1 MNPDRVDRSIQT
13 DARAEPEHPD
23 VGAPSGASGVNAV
36 VEVDHPL
43 VRHKLSYLRDRRTST
58 GDFRRLVRE
67 LTTLLTY
74 EATKDLPTETVR
86 VETPL
91 EWTEVHRIQGK
102 KVAVCPVLRAGLGML
117 DGFLE
122 LVSGARVG
130 FIGLYRNEETL
141 EPVEYYVKLPSDLGA
156 RDAIVL
162 DPMLATGNSCAA
174 AITAVKEAGARS
186 VRLICLVAAPQGIER
201 VQRDHADVTIFTA
214 SIDRGL
220 NDRGYIVPGL
230 GDAGDRLYGT
240 K

>member
-1 MNPDRVDRSIQT
+1 VTVEAAERV
-13 DARAEPEHPD
+13 
-23 VGAPSGASGVNAV
+23 V

-43 VRHKLSYLRDRRTST
+43 VRHKLSYLRDKRTST
-58 GDFRRLVRE
+58 GDFRRLVHE
-67 LTTLLTY
+67 LTALLTY

-91 EWTEVHRIQGK
+91 EWTEVERISGK
-102 KVAVCPVLRAGLGML
+102 KVAVCPVLRAGVGML

-130 FIGLYRNEETL
+130 FIGLFRDEATL
-141 EPVEYYVKLPSDLGA
+141 EPIEYYVKLPSDLGV

-162 DPMLATGNSCAA
+162 DPMLATGNSSSAA
-174 AITAVKEAGARS
+174 VESVKRAGARS
-186 VRLICLVAAPQGIER
+186 VRLICLVAAPEGIER
-201 VQRDHADVTIFTA
+201 LHRDHPDVPVYCA
-214 SIDRGL
+214 AVDRQL
-220 NDRGYIVPGL
+220 NERGYIVPGL

>member
-1 MNPDRVDRSIQT
+1 MS
-13 DARAEPEHPD
+13 
-23 VGAPSGASGVNAV
+23 AV
-36 VEVDHPL
+36 IEVDHPL
-43 VRHKLSYLRDRRTST
+43 VRHKLSLLRDKRTST

-67 LTTLLTY
+67 LTALLTY

-91 EWTEVHRIQGK
+91 EWTEVERISGK
-102 KVAVCPVLRAGLGML
+102 KVAVCPVLRAGVGML

-130 FIGLYRNEETL
+130 FIGLFRDETTL
-141 EPVEYYVKLPSDLGA
+141 EPVEYYVKLPSDLGV
-156 RDAIVL
+156 RDVIVL
-162 DPMLATGNSCAA
+162 DPMLATGNSAASAIA
-174 AITAVKEAGARS
+174 AIKDAGARS
-186 VRLICLVAAPQGIER
+186 VSLISLVAAPQGIDR
-201 VQRDHADVTIFTA
+201 VHADHPDVTIYVA
-214 SIDRGL
+214 SVDRDL

>member
-1 MNPDRVDRSIQT
+1 MSEATEAPVETGRVI
-13 DARAEPEHPD
+13 
-23 VGAPSGASGVNAV
+23 
-36 VEVDHPL
+36 EVTHPL
-43 VRHKLSYLRDRRTST
+43 VKHKLSLLRDKRTST
-58 GDFRRLVRE
+58 ADFRRLVNE

-74 EATKDLPTETVR
+74 EATKDMPTETSR

-91 EWTEVHRIQGK
+91 EWTEVERISGK
-102 KVAVCPVLRAGLGML
+102 KVAVCPVLRAGMGML
-117 DGFLE
+117 DGVLS

-162 DPMLATGNSCAA
+162 DPMLATGNSSAA
-174 AITAVKEAGARS
+174 AVTAIKDAGARR
-186 VRLICLVAAPQGIER
+186 VTLVCLVAAPEGIGRLHE
-201 VQRDHADVTIFTA
+201 VHPDVDIVCA
-214 SIDRGL
+214 SIDRAL
-220 NDRGYIVPGL
+220 NERGYIVPGL

>member
-1 MNPDRVDRSIQT
+1 VSSTGPESTEPPAAAGDDGAGLRPAGVDAGQ
-13 DARAEPEHPD
+13 
-23 VGAPSGASGVNAV
+23 GLGV

-43 VRHKLSYLRDRRTST
+43 VQHKLSYLRDKRTST

-91 EWTEVHRIQGK
+91 EWTEVERIQGK

-117 DGFLE
+117 DGFLS

-130 FIGLYRNEETL
+130 FIGLYRNEDTL
-141 EPVEYYVKLPSDLGA
+141 EPVEYYMKLPSDLGV

-162 DPMLATGNSCAA
+162 DPMLATGNSCVA

-186 VRLICLVAAPQGIER
+186 VRLICLVAAPQGIAR
-201 VQRDHADVTIFTA
+201 VQEEHPDVAIFTA
-214 SIDRGL
+214 SVDNEL

>member
-1 MNPDRVDRSIQT
+1 MSPL
-13 DARAEPEHPD
+13 
-23 VGAPSGASGVNAV
+23 
-36 VEVDHPL
+36 VEVGHPL
-43 VRHKLSYLRDRRTST
+43 VRHKLSLLRDKRTST

-67 LTTLLTY
+67 LTALLTY

-91 EWTEVHRIQGK
+91 EWTEVERISGK
-102 KVAVCPVLRAGLGML
+102 KVAVCPVLRAGVGML

-130 FIGLYRNEETL
+130 FIGLFRDETTL
-141 EPVEYYVKLPSDLGA
+141 EPIEYYVKLPSDLGV

-162 DPMLATGNSCAA
+162 DPMLATGNSSAA
-174 AITAVKEAGARS
+174 AIAAIKKAGARS
-186 VRLICLVAAPQGIER
+186 VNLISLVAAPQGIQR
-201 VQRDHADVTIFTA
+201 VHADHPDVTIYVA
-214 SIDRGL
+214 AVDREL

>member
-1 MNPDRVDRSIQT
+1 MN
-13 DARAEPEHPD
+13 
-23 VGAPSGASGVNAV
+23 NV

-43 VRHKLSYLRDRRTST
+43 VRHKLSLLRDKRTST

-67 LTTLLTY
+67 LTSLLTY

-91 EWTEVHRIQGK
+91 EWTEVERVSGK
-102 KVAVCPVLRAGLGML
+102 KLAVCPVLRAGVGML

-130 FIGLYRNEETL
+130 FVGLFRDEETL
-141 EPVEYYVKLPSDLGA
+141 EPVEYYVKLPSDLVV

-162 DPMLATGNSCAA
+162 DPMLATGNSSAA
-174 AITAVKEAGARS
+174 AITAIKSAGARS
-186 VRLICLVAAPQGIER
+186 VSLICLVSAPEGIER
-201 VQRDHADVTIFTA
+201 LHGEHPDVVIYTA
-214 SIDRGL
+214 SIDREL

>member
-1 MNPDRVDRSIQT
+1 
-13 DARAEPEHPD
+13 
-23 VGAPSGASGVNAV
+23 VNKV

-43 VRHKLSYLRDRRTST
+43 VRHKLSLLRDKRTST

-67 LTTLLTY
+67 LTSLLTY

-91 EWTEVHRIQGK
+91 EWTEVERVSGK
-102 KVAVCPVLRAGLGML
+102 KLAVCPVLRAGVGML
-117 DGFLE
+117 DGFLD

-130 FIGLYRNEETL
+130 FVGLFRDEETL
-141 EPVEYYVKLPSDLGA
+141 EPVEYYVKLPSDLGV

-162 DPMLATGNSCAA
+162 DPMLATGNSSAA
-174 AITAVKEAGARS
+174 AITAIKNAGARS
-186 VRLICLVAAPQGIER
+186 VSLICLVSAPQGIER
-201 VQRDHADVTIFTA
+201 LHGEHSDVVIYTA
-214 SIDRGL
+214 SIDREL